1 MIRKIIRS
9 MTQGS
14 VKTKLFLWAMILLG
28 IASVALFIAAW
39 ILQLPVFALAALVL
53 LVVAFATVKSV
64 TINTQKAQKSNKETY
79 DEGKEVSF
87 GLYAKICVNNALIST
102 LRKYKTE
109 QKRQRRAKERENKAP
124 ADPIAALIN
133 AEDDERLKAKI
144 KTELS
149 DFEKSVFDLYINDK
163 STREIA
169 EILGRE
175 EKSVSNALYR
185 MKVKIKG
192 LLKN

>member
-1 MIRKIIRS
+1 MFGEEDLR
-9 MTQGS
+9 QCAA
-14 VKTKLFLWAMILLG
+14 L
-28 IASVALFIAAW
+28 ALFKAA
-39 ILQLPVFALAALVL
+39 Q
-53 LVVAFATVKSV
+53 
-64 TINTQKAQKSNKETY
+64 TY

-149 DFEKSVFDLYINDK
+149 DFEKVYSTYILMT
-163 STREIA
+163 SP
-169 EILGRE
+169 L
-175 EKSVSNALYR
+175 EKSLRYSDA
-185 MKVKIKG
+185 KKSPSATHCTA
-192 LLKN
+192 

>member
-1 MIRKIIRS
+1 MINDTSSLLERIRNGDDS
-9 MTQGS
+9 AFGELADEYKSLTEAA
-14 VKTKLFLWAMILLG
+14 VKRFLPSFDIREGENPAFGVEDLRQCAAL
-28 IASVALFIAAW
+28 ALFKAAR
-39 ILQLPVFALAALVL
+39 
-53 LVVAFATVKSV
+53 
-64 TINTQKAQKSNKETY
+64 TY
-79 DEGKEVSF
+79 KDGKEVSF
-87 GLYAKICVNNALIST
+87 GLYAKICVNNALISS

-109 QKRQRRAKERENKAP
+109 QKRQQRAKEREHRTSS
-124 ADPIAALIN
+124 DPIASLIR
-133 AEDDERLKAKI
+133 AEDDAQLVSKI
-144 KTELS
+144 KSELS

-169 EILGRE
+169 EKLGRE

>member
-1 MIRKIIRS
+1 MKNETSTLLERFRNGDETAFDSLVKEY
-9 MTQGS
+9 QGLTEAA
-14 VKTKLFLWAMILLG
+14 VKRFLPSFDIKNGENPAFGAEDLRQC
-28 IASVALFIAAW
+28 A
-39 ILQLPVFALAALVL
+39 ALALY
-53 LVVAFATVKSV
+53 
-64 TINTQKAQKSNKETY
+64 KAASTY
-79 DEGKEVSF
+79 VDGNNVSF

-109 QKRQRRAKERENKAP
+109 QKRQRKAMEKASRP
-124 ADPIAALIN
+124 AADPIVLLIN
-133 AEDDERLKAKI
+133 AEDDAQFITKI

-149 DFEKSVFDLYINDK
+149 DFEKSVFELYISDK

-169 EILGRE
+169 EKLGRS

-192 LLKN
+192 LLKD